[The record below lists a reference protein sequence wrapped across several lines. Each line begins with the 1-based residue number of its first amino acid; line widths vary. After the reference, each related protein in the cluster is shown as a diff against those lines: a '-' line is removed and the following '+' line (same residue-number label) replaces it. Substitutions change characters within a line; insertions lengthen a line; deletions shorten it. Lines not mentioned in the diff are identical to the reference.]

1 MPLEVRGI
9 VPADTSRTSRTV
21 TPCPTAMAARMSSTM
36 GWWSSLCVPA
46 ARSPT
51 ITSCSEVSSG
61 SNFSPA
67 CESSNTV

>member
-1 MPLEVRGI
+1 M
-9 VPADTSRTSRTV
+9 
-21 TPCPTAMAARMSSTM
+21 
-36 GWWSSLCVPA
+36 PA